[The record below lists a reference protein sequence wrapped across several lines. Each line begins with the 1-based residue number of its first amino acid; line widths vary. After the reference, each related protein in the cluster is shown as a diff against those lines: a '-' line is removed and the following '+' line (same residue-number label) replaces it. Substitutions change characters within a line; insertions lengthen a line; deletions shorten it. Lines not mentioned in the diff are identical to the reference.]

1 MAPPETMYC
10 LDCGYDVRGLPEN
23 RCPECGRAFDP
34 DDSTTFLCSQVDGR
48 RYLTWALLGLFGMVV
63 PIPMARL
70 LASVLLP
77 GWVLG
82 LGVLIVFAAGLVTTA
97 VTLGVSIKRLRQ
109 PPVAVAHRN
118 ALVAALVVSLL
129 PYGLFVG
136 WAALAVV
143 AVIIDRVLM

>member
-1 MAPPETMYC
+1 MRC
-10 LDCGYDVRGLPEN
+10 LGCGYDLRGLPEN

-48 RYLTWALLGLFGMVV
+48 KYLTMALLGLFGMVV
-63 PIPMARL
+63 PIPTARL

-77 GWVLG
+77 GQVLG
-82 LGVLIVFAAGLVTTA
+82 WGVLGVFTAGLVTTA
-97 VTLGVSIKRLRQ
+97 VTLGMSIKRFRQ
-109 PPVAVAHRN
+109 PPVAVAHRG

-136 WAALAVV
+136 WAALGVL
-143 AVIIDRVLM
+143 AVIIDRLMA